1 MKQNGCR
8 SSPHTC
14 AAPRG
19 ERWRTSPPCT
29 GDSFSLKIPD
39 PASVCACVQ
48 TGVFLRYHLEKSSE
62 RSPLSDQQSPAR
74 TLLYTSVARQKQAGA
89 EKPVGDPEDGRRLT
103 LKRDDLIISGNVVFL
118 FLFFPSAGVST
129 WGRKGDNGSLICF
142 IYSFR

>member
-1 MKQNGCR
+1 MAAGR
-8 SSPHTC
+8 PHTR
-14 AAPRG
+14 ALHQEESGGARRPRAPETASPSRSQILLLCVRACRRG
-19 ERWRTSPPCT
+19 S
-29 GDSFSLKIPD
+29 SSAIVSK
-39 PASVCACVQ
+39 
-48 TGVFLRYHLEKSSE
+48 KSSE

-89 EKPVGDPEDGRRLT
+89 EKPVRDPEDGRRLT

>member
-8 SSPHTC
+8 SSPNTRALHQEESGG
-14 AAPRG
+14 ARRARRLRAP
-19 ERWRTSPPCT
+19 ETASPSRSQILLLC
-29 GDSFSLKIPD
+29 
-39 PASVCACVQ
+39 VRACVQ

-118 FLFFPSAGVST
+118 FLFFPPPP
-129 WGRKGDNGSLICF
+129 GRRRGEEKVIMEA
-142 IYSFR
+142 